1 MIIRS
6 LLFNILFYGIT
17 AFMAVFG
24 LIVLVLPF
32 RVCQKYAH
40 LWSAIMVFLLKY
52 IMGIDHRVTGARPD
66 HPVIY
71 AAKHQ
76 SAWETIFLY
85 AEFDS
90 PAPVLKKELVFI
102 PFIGL
107 YFVKI
112 PSVPIDRAAGRA
124 ALKNLMAAA
133 EKIKNI
139 GGSILIF
146 PQGTRV
152 APVSDSAAHHP
163 YHTGTFA
170 IYQTTGLPVVPVALN
185 SGLFW
190 SRAAFTKKS
199 GVIDVALLPEIPPG
213 LNRREFM
220 ARLEDA
226 IETATNALP
235 GMGSGMGSDNKSGQ
249 EEAQR

>member
-1 MIIRS
+1 
-6 LLFNILFYGIT
+6 
-17 AFMAVFG
+17 MAVIG
-24 LIVLVLPF
+24 LPILLLPY
-32 RVCQKYAH
+32 RVCQKYEH

-52 IMGIDHRVTGARPD
+52 IMGITHRVTGPRPN

-90 PAPVLKKELVFI
+90 PAPVLKKELI
-102 PFIGL
+102 YLPFIGL
-107 YFVKI
+107 FFVKV
-112 PSVPIDRAAGRA
+112 PSVPIDRSAGRA

-133 EKIKNI
+133 EKINKI
-139 GGSILIF
+139 GDSILIF

-152 APVSDSAAHHP
+152 APGAEHS
-163 YHTGTFA
+163 YHAGTFA
-170 IYQTTGLPVVPVALN
+170 IYQATGLPVVPVALN

-199 GVIDVALLPEIPPG
+199 GVIDVKLLPEIPPG
-213 LNRREFM
+213 LNRRDFM
-220 ARLEDA
+220 ARLEHD

-235 GMGSGMGSDNKSGQ
+235 GMNSFD
-249 EEAQR
+249 

>member
-6 LLFNILFYGIT
+6 LIFNILFYGIT
-17 AFMAVFG
+17 AIMAVIG
-24 LIVLVLPF
+24 LPILLLPY
-32 RVCQKYAH
+32 RVCQKYEH
-40 LWSAIMVFLLKY
+40 LWSAIMVVLLKY
-52 IMGIDHRVTGARPD
+52 IMGITHRVTGPRPD

-90 PAPVLKKELVFI
+90 PAPVLKKELI
-102 PFIGL
+102 YLPFIGL
-107 YFVKI
+107 FFVKV
-112 PSVPIDRAAGRA
+112 PSVPIDRSAGRA

-133 EKIKNI
+133 EKISKV
-139 GGSILIF
+139 GDSILIF

-152 APVSDSAAHHP
+152 APIASSGASSRASSGASSGAGHS
-163 YHTGTFA
+163 YHAGTFA
-170 IYQTTGLPVVPVALN
+170 IYQATGLPVVPVALN

-199 GVIDVALLPEIPPG
+199 GVIDVKLLPEIPPG
-213 LNRREFM
+213 LNRRDFM
-220 ARLEDA
+220 ARLEHD

-235 GMGSGMGSDNKSGQ
+235 GMNSFD
-249 EEAQR
+249 

>member
-1 MIIRS
+1 
-6 LLFNILFYGIT
+6 
-17 AFMAVFG
+17 MAVIG
-24 LIVLVLPF
+24 LPILLLPY
-32 RVCQKYAH
+32 RVCQKYEH
-40 LWSAIMVFLLKY
+40 LWSAIMVVLLKY
-52 IMGIDHRVTGARPD
+52 IMGITHRVTGPRPD

-90 PAPVLKKELVFI
+90 PAPVLKKELI
-102 PFIGL
+102 YLPFIGL
-107 YFVKI
+107 FFVKV
-112 PSVPIDRAAGRA
+112 PSVPIDRSAGRA

-133 EKIKNI
+133 EKISKV
-139 GGSILIF
+139 GDSILIF

-152 APVSDSAAHHP
+152 APIASSGASSRASSGASSGAGHS
-163 YHTGTFA
+163 YHAGTFA
-170 IYQTTGLPVVPVALN
+170 IYQATGLPVVPVALN

-199 GVIDVALLPEIPPG
+199 GVIDVKLLPEIPPG
-213 LNRREFM
+213 LNRRDFM
-220 ARLEDA
+220 ARLEHD

-235 GMGSGMGSDNKSGQ
+235 GMNSFD
-249 EEAQR
+249 

>member
-6 LLFNILFYGIT
+6 LIFNILFYGIT
-17 AFMAVFG
+17 AIMAVIG
-24 LIVLVLPF
+24 LPILLLPY
-32 RVCQKYAH
+32 RVCQKYEH

-52 IMGIDHRVTGARPD
+52 IMGITHRVTGARPD

-90 PAPVLKKELVFI
+90 PAPVLKKELI
-102 PFIGL
+102 YLPFIGL
-107 YFVKI
+107 FFVKV
-112 PSVPIDRAAGRA
+112 PSVPIDRSAGRA

-133 EKIKNI
+133 EKINKI
-139 GGSILIF
+139 GDSILIF

-152 APVSDSAAHHP
+152 APGVSSGAEHP
-163 YHTGTFA
+163 YHAGTFA
-170 IYQTTGLPVVPVALN
+170 IYQATGLPVVPVALN

-199 GVIDVALLPEIPPG
+199 GVIDVKLLPEIPPG
-213 LNRREFM
+213 LNRRDFM
-220 ARLEDA
+220 ARLEHD

-235 GMGSGMGSDNKSGQ
+235 GINSFD
-249 EEAQR
+249 

>member
-6 LLFNILFYGIT
+6 LIFNILFYGIT
-17 AFMAVFG
+17 AIMAVIG
-24 LIVLVLPF
+24 LPILLLPY
-32 RVCQKYAH
+32 RVCQKYEH
-40 LWSAIMVFLLKY
+40 LWSAIMVVLLKY
-52 IMGIDHRVTGARPD
+52 IMGITHRVTGPRPD

-90 PAPVLKKELVFI
+90 PAPVLKKELI
-102 PFIGL
+102 YLPFIGL
-107 YFVKI
+107 FFVKV
-112 PSVPIDRAAGRA
+112 PSVPIDRSAGRA

-133 EKIKNI
+133 EKINKI
-139 GGSILIF
+139 GDSIMIF

-152 APVSDSAAHHP
+152 APGAEHS
-163 YHTGTFA
+163 YHAGTFA
-170 IYQTTGLPVVPVALN
+170 IYQATGLPVVPVALN

-199 GVIDVALLPEIPPG
+199 GVIDVKLLPEIPPG
-213 LNRREFM
+213 LNRRDFM
-220 ARLEDA
+220 ARLEHD

-235 GMGSGMGSDNKSGQ
+235 GMNSFD
-249 EEAQR
+249 

>member
-1 MIIRS
+1 
-6 LLFNILFYGIT
+6 
-17 AFMAVFG
+17 MAVIG
-24 LIVLVLPF
+24 LPILLLPY
-32 RVCQKYAH
+32 RVCQKYEH
-40 LWSAIMVFLLKY
+40 LWSAIMVVLLKY
-52 IMGIDHRVTGARPD
+52 IMGITHRVTGARPD

-90 PAPVLKKELVFI
+90 PAPVLKKELI
-102 PFIGL
+102 YLPFIGL
-107 YFVKI
+107 FFVKV
-112 PSVPIDRAAGRA
+112 PSVPIDRSAGRA

-133 EKIKNI
+133 EKINKI
-139 GGSILIF
+139 GDSILIF

-152 APVSDSAAHHP
+152 ALGAEHS
-163 YHTGTFA
+163 YHAGTFA
-170 IYQTTGLPVVPVALN
+170 IYQATGLPVVPVALN

-199 GVIDVALLPEIPPG
+199 GVIDVKLLPEIPPG
-213 LNRREFM
+213 LNRRDFM
-220 ARLEDA
+220 ARLEHD

-235 GMGSGMGSDNKSGQ
+235 GMNSFD
-249 EEAQR
+249 

>member
-1 MIIRS
+1 
-6 LLFNILFYGIT
+6 
-17 AFMAVFG
+17 MAVLG
-24 LIVLVLPF
+24 LPILLLPYKA
-32 RVCQKYAH
+32 CQKYQH
-40 LWSAIMVFLLKY
+40 LWSAIMVLLLRY
-52 IMGIDHRVTGARPD
+52 VMGIRHRVRGDRPD

-90 PAPVLKKELVFI
+90 PAPVMKKELVYL

-107 YFVKI
+107 FFIKV
-112 PSVPIDRAAGRA
+112 PSVPIDRSAGRT

-133 EKIKNI
+133 AKINDI

-152 APVSDSAAHHP
+152 APGAHHP
-163 YHTGTFA
+163 YHAGTFA
-170 IYQTTGLPVVPVALN
+170 IYQATGLPVVPVALN

-190 SRAAFTKKS
+190 SRAAFTKRS
-199 GVIDVALLPEIPPG
+199 GVIDVQLLAEIPPG
-213 LNRREFM
+213 LNRRDFM
-220 ARLEDA
+220 ARLEHD
-226 IETATNALP
+226 IEAATNALP
-235 GMGSGMGSDNKSGQ
+235 GMDGPSMD
-249 EEAQR
+249 RV

>member
-1 MIIRS
+1 
-6 LLFNILFYGIT
+6 
-17 AFMAVFG
+17 MAVIG
-24 LIVLVLPF
+24 LPILLLPY
-32 RVCQKYAH
+32 RACQKYEH
-40 LWSAIMVFLLKY
+40 LWSAIMVVLLKY
-52 IMGIDHRVTGARPD
+52 IMGITHRVTGARPD

-90 PAPVLKKELVFI
+90 PAPVLKKELI
-102 PFIGL
+102 YLPFIGL
-107 YFVKI
+107 FFVKV
-112 PSVPIDRAAGRA
+112 PSVPIDRSAGRA
-124 ALKNLMAAA
+124 ALKNLMAVA
-133 EKIKNI
+133 EKINKI
-139 GGSILIF
+139 GDSILIF

-152 APVSDSAAHHP
+152 APGVEHS
-163 YHTGTFA
+163 YHAGTFA
-170 IYQTTGLPVVPVALN
+170 IYQATGLPVVPVALN

-199 GVIDVALLPEIPPG
+199 GVIDVQLLPEIPPG

-220 ARLEDA
+220 ARLEHD

-235 GMGSGMGSDNKSGQ
+235 GMNSFD
-249 EEAQR
+249 

>member
-6 LLFNILFYGIT
+6 LIFNILFYGIT
-17 AFMAVFG
+17 AIMAVIG
-24 LIVLVLPF
+24 LPILLLPY
-32 RVCQKYAH
+32 RVCQKYEH
-40 LWSAIMVFLLKY
+40 LWSAIMVVLLKY
-52 IMGIDHRVTGARPD
+52 IMGITHRVTGPRPD

-71 AAKHQ
+71 AVKHQ

-90 PAPVLKKELVFI
+90 PAPVLKKELI
-102 PFIGL
+102 YLPFIGL
-107 YFVKI
+107 FFVKV
-112 PSVPIDRAAGRA
+112 PSVPIDRSAGRA

-133 EKIKNI
+133 EKINKI
-139 GGSILIF
+139 GDSILIF

-152 APVSDSAAHHP
+152 APGADHS
-163 YHTGTFA
+163 YHAGTFA
-170 IYQTTGLPVVPVALN
+170 IYQATGLPVVPVALN

-199 GVIDVALLPEIPPG
+199 GVIDVKLLPEIPPG

-220 ARLEDA
+220 ARLEHD

-235 GMGSGMGSDNKSGQ
+235 GMNSFD
-249 EEAQR
+249 